1 MELQPSKELKEFNLI
16 FKEMD
21 DLYHDIAL
29 KLGLSDSA
37 FIILYTICTIGD
49 GCLQKDICNT
59 AYISKQTVNS
69 SIKNLERSGILS
81 LKAGKGRDMHIHLTP
96 VGKKV
101 LEEKIIPVIQM
112 ENQVF
117 AELSPKERQL
127 LLELTK
133 KYMIQL
139 RDKSEKLL

>member
-112 ENQVF
+112 ENQIF

-133 KYMIQL
+133 KYMMQL

>member
-1 MELQPSKELKEFNLI
+1 MEIQPSKELKEFNLI

-139 RDKSEKLL
+139 RDKSKKLL

>member
-1 MELQPSKELKEFNLI
+1 MELQPSKELKEFTLI